1 MNEKKYIQVTDSMNA
16 PENRAQE
23 LAPPQA
29 PVQDNCEKIVIAMDC
44 GLISGVG
51 GIKIVKTPD
60 FLLSAGL
67 QKINKHSRS
76 LLMMFLCALSA

>member
-1 MNEKKYIQVTDSMNA
+1 MNA

-23 LAPPQA
+23 LAPPRA

-51 GIKIVKTPD
+51 GIKIVKAPD

>member
-16 PENRAQE
+16 PEKRAQE

-29 PVQDNCEKIVIAMDC
+29 PVQDNCEQSVIAMDC

-51 GIKIVKTPD
+51 GIKIVKAPD